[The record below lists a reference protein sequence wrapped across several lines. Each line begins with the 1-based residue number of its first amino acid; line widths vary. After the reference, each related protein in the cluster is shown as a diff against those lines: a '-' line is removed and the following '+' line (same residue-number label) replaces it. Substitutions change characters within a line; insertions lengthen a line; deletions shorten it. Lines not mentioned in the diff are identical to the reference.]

1 MIDQKEES
9 PRILIQLIDVSHK
22 IFYNDIKAEKQI
34 YTMINAVVSHE
45 LRNPLNALLG
55 QMVHIQLIF
64 DALHALITL
73 LQQSP
78 S

>member
-1 MIDQKEES
+1 M
-9 PRILIQLIDVSHK
+9 IDVSHK
-22 IFYNDIKAEKQI
+22 ILYKDIKAEQQI
-34 YTMINAVVSHE
+34 FTMINAVVSHE

-64 DALHALITL
+64 DALHALVTM

-78 S
+78 T